1 MSGAAAGAIPM
12 SLVERDKRMALNL
25 PVEVRGEDVAGVP
38 FTEHTRSV
46 NVSGRGICFESHRQV
61 AVGARLHLA
70 IELPVNLR
78 RHFGN
83 KDVYRARAVVC
94 RMERFE
100 GAEAARIGA
109 RFLREEAP
117 EEMV

>member
-1 MSGAAAGAIPM
+1 M
-12 SLVERDKRMALNL
+12 SLVEREKRVALHL
-25 PVEVRGEDVAGVP
+25 PVEVRGEDVAGAR

-46 NVSGRGICFESHRQV
+46 NVSGGGICFESHRQL
-61 AVGARLHLA
+61 AIGARLHLS

-78 RHFGN
+78 RHFGD

-94 RMERFE
+94 RVERSV
-100 GAEAARIGA
+100 ASEAARIGA

>member
-1 MSGAAAGAIPM
+1 M
-12 SLVERDKRMALNL
+12 SLVEREKRVTLHL

-46 NVSGRGICFESHRQV
+46 NVSGGGICFESHRHV
-61 AVGARLHLA
+61 AIGSRLHLS

-78 RHFGN
+78 RHFGD

-94 RMERFE
+94 RVERFE
-100 GAEAARIGA
+100 ASEAARIGA